1 MSKDKLTLVTQNE
14 RKIEELTP
22 IFEEF
27 GVPFETSG
35 LEKYEV
41 RAPSVGMVAMEAAKH
56 AYKVLKRPVV
66 VDDTGLYIESLSDF
80 PGPYAAYV
88 LETIGME
95 GVLRLMEGVEDR
107 DARFDTGVGYADGW
121 VFRYFVGTMYGDI
134 ARAPSGEGGFG
145 YDPIFIPDGESRT
158 YAELPLDEK
167 VKISHRSEAFRKF
180 LEWYVENRQ
189 NR

>member
-1 MSKDKLTLVTQNE
+1 MSKDKLILVTQNE
-14 RKIEELTP
+14 HKIEELTP
-22 IFEEF
+22 VFEEL

-66 VDDTGLYIESLSDF
+66 VDDTGLYIEALSGF
-80 PGPYAAYV
+80 PGPYAA
-88 LETIGME
+88 
-95 GVLRLMEGVEDR
+95 VLRLMDVVEDR

-134 ARAPSGEGGFG
+134 ASAASGKGGFG

-158 YAELPLDEK
+158 YAELSLDEK
-167 VKISHRSEAFRKF
+167 VKVSHRSEAFRKF

-189 NR
+189 K